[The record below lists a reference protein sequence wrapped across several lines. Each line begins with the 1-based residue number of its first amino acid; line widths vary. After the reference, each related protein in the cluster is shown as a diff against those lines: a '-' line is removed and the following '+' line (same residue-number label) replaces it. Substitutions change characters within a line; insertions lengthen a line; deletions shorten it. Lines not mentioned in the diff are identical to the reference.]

1 MDQDTKKK
9 HNTSKSGAK
18 INKKHKLEDVKK
30 HSNIKGFSIQHT
42 TKAARKVRKT
52 LDHELK
58 KYHLPTNAAAVEAAP
73 PLIAGIVGPPASG
86 KSTLLRS
93 LIRHFGRQLVPVVT
107 GPITVVV
114 GKSFRITFIECDC
127 NINSMID
134 VAKVADLVLLV
145 VNVRKGLEM
154 YHFEFINMLQAHGM
168 PRVIPILNHLDE
180 FKDSSASR
188 AIRKKIKQRLWTDL
202 SAKIFM
208 LSRFLPKKSHFSKKG
223 TTGPQKPDGDY
234 LPAEVQR
241 LARMM
246 IVKTP
251 RPTDWRTGHSYIL
264 VDRLEDIT
272 NPNILKSNFN
282 ADRTL
287 SLYGWVR
294 GAPFGALCS
303 KPVIHVAGLGDYQ
316 VMKCSRQPDP
326 CPTPNQILQS
336 SASMEEH
343 TGKKLKRRLTEGER
357 RIYAPMSNIGGVL
370 FDRDATYIDLGGSH
384 HLGGGRL
391 TSGRRVV
398 QGATESELTK
408 ARLLLSEQGSALDE
422 RLSRDHEVRMTADAP
437 LLLGSHSGTRV
448 AEVSDSVHDNADSE
462 SENSIVSTD
471 SPDEEAGSD
480 FESRSRA
487 SGEESYGVRMFEDMI
502 FPDSER
508 ANDEG
513 PNFGLPGRPAKFD
526 RRHRDIKNAFDA
538 LDWQETVSSRINWKQ
553 HIYSPAAESTSN
565 VDDEDVSV
573 IAGGM
578 FKLSTTTEPSKGLD
592 DVTLPFGS
600 EGKTRSGSALLDWSK
615 QSTRSLIVNRFT
627 TGEWNASED
636 AEKLLEADEDA
647 RHQLQKLKSTK
658 LAKAAGSR
666 VQYRP
671 QRQSESHEE
680 SEAEDGLS
688 SILSSEDEDEQEN
701 SSEEVEDEA
710 KNADPTADFEKSL
723 LRPTKRQKLLEK
735 RQRHKELFDKL
746 YDAAQRG
753 TATGD
758 EKPTAF
764 YDKIMDKLESQ
775 RNLNKEVLGSL
786 PPNVREEIE
795 GAAPGAYVRLEI
807 SGVPC
812 QFAENFDVRQP
823 LVIGSVAK
831 GEEAMSFIHARFQNH
846 RWLKRVL
853 KSNDP
858 ITVSL
863 GWRRYQ
869 TVAVFSKEEHN
880 LRNRYLKYSLEHEH
894 CHITFRGPVVP
905 AKTGLVAFVNSAWR
919 DQIDSKPG
927 TPSFRIAG
935 TGTVTD
941 CNESFQIMKKLK
953 LVGHPF
959 KIFSK
964 TAFIRGMFNS
974 ELEVSKMVGSKVQ
987 TVSKIRGLIKSA
999 LTNSSSFM
1007 PGDFRATF
1015 EAPIRMADIVFL
1027 RSFVPI
1033 EIPSF
1038 YNPVL
1043 NLLMPQAGTATNN
1056 GQKQWR
1062 MLRTHGELRQ
1072 AAGAKPEVRED
1083 SQYKPI
1089 IRQPFVA
1096 DPLTV
1101 PTKLVAA
1108 LPFADQPKP
1117 TKRQLRTIRFS
1128 HDQVRKARLAGV
1140 PKPVDLEAVN
1150 GAVEVPDPV
1159 GQTRKRAELL
1169 QRLRALHSVFLERKH
1184 DKMASRVSSFRAK
1197 RAAEEA
1203 QLEARRKRTRKQF
1216 FARHHGHSAK
1226 AS

>member
-9 HNTSKSGAK
+9 HSTSKSGAK
-18 INKKHKLEDVKK
+18 INKKPKLEDVKK

-107 GPITVVV
+107 GPITV
-114 GKSFRITFIECDC
+114 
-127 NINSMID
+127 
-134 VAKVADLVLLV
+134 
-145 VNVRKGLEM
+145 
-154 YHFEFINMLQAHGM
+154 
-168 PRVIPILNHLDE
+168 
-180 FKDSSASR
+180 
-188 AIRKKIKQRLWTDL
+188 
-202 SAKIFM
+202 
-208 LSRFLPKKSHFSKKG
+208 
-223 TTGPQKPDGDY
+223 
-234 LPAEVQR
+234 
-241 LARMM
+241 
-246 IVKTP
+246 IV
-251 RPTDWRTGHSYIL
+251 
-264 VDRLEDIT
+264 
-272 NPNILKSNFN
+272 
-282 ADRTL
+282 
-287 SLYGWVR
+287 
-294 GAPFGALCS
+294 
-303 KPVIHVAGLGDYQ
+303 
-316 VMKCSRQPDP
+316 
-326 CPTPNQILQS
+326 QS

-391 TSGRRVV
+391 TSGRQVV

-437 LLLGSHSGTRV
+437 LLLGSHSGTGV
-448 AEVSDSVHDNADSE
+448 VEVSDSVHDNTEDSDSD
-462 SENSIVSTD
+462 SENSVVSAA
-471 SPDEEAGSD
+471 SPDEEASSD

-487 SGEESYGVRMFEDMI
+487 AGEESYGVRMFEDMT

-538 LDWQETVSSRINWKQ
+538 LDWQETVSTRINWKQ
-553 HIYSPAAESTSN
+553 HIYSPADESTAN
-565 VDDEDVSV
+565 VDDGDVSV

-600 EGKTRSGSALLDWSK
+600 EAKTKSSSALPDWSK
-615 QSTRSLIVNRFT
+615 QSTHSLIVNKFT

-636 AEKLLEADEDA
+636 AEKLLEADENA

-671 QRQSESHEE
+671 QRKSEPHEE
-680 SEAEDGLS
+680 SEEEDGLS
-688 SILSSEDEDEQEN
+688 SILGSEDDEEQEN
-701 SSEEVEDEA
+701 SSEEVEDEV
-710 KNADPTADFEKSL
+710 KNADPTAEFEKSL

-812 QFAENFDVRQP
+812 QFAENFDARQP

-919 DQIDSKPG
+919 DQIDNKPG
-927 TPSFRIAG
+927 APSFRIAG

-987 TVSKIRGLIKSA
+987 TVSKIRGLVKSA

-1128 HDQVRKARLAGV
+1128 HDEVRKARLAGV

-1159 GQTRKRAELL
+1159 GQARKRAELL

-1184 DKMASRVSSFRAK
+1184 DKMASRISGFRAK

-1226 AS
+1226 ASKR